1 MLINYIPNGKVTI
14 TVLTGGLINAT
25 SLYKKLFSRTTYKK
39 NKLIK
44 TKKKESWI
52 RFAWLCKKIWL
63 KNSTGLDDDD
73 SQNIFVY

>member
-14 TVLTGGLINAT
+14 TVLTGRLINAT

-44 TKKKESWI
+44 TKKRKV
-52 RFAWLCKKIWL
+52 
-63 KNSTGLDDDD
+63 GLDLPDYARKSD
-73 SQNIFVY
+73 